1 MRSLLVSLVAA
12 LLVFSSGPVAADE
25 IAIEIVVSPNVIN
38 LASASTVVT
47 VHTDIAYS
55 AVDGATVTLDG
66 VPIDWWKADNQGCF
80 VAKFRAQDVKDILV
94 DSVGEQVTQEL
105 WGVTKMGVE
114 FSGSDDVGVINV
126 KPK

>member
-25 IAIEIVVSPNVIN
+25 LAIEVVVSPNVIN

-47 VHTDIAYS
+47 VHTNIAYG
-55 AVDGATVTLDG
+55 AVAGATVTLSG
-66 VPIDWWKADNQGCF
+66 VAIDWWKADNQGCF

-94 DSVGEQVTQEL
+94 DYVGQQVTLNLCGE
-105 WGVTKMGVE
+105 TKTGVE